1 MKRIIT
7 SIIVAIAVAMSS
19 SAQNV
24 TITELMNRLESDPS
38 VSIAFVT
45 SSMLKHLPKDSSPI
59 LSSIASQ
66 EGVGSIR
73 VYSFTGGAQG
83 ESNVKALMD
92 LYVKDS
98 SNSELLMKSKNGA
111 KETIMWGIPR
121 RPLDQNYYSKILLM
135 SRRDGAKSSLIIIS
149 GNISPKVVGDLID
162 SVQ

>member
-66 EGVGSIR
+66 SGVGSIR
-73 VYSFTGGAQG
+73 VYSFTGSTQG
-83 ESNVKALMD
+83 ERNAKALMD
-92 LYVKDS
+92 LYVKES
-98 SNSELLMKSKNGA
+98 SNSELLMKLKSGP

-121 RPLDQNYYSKILLM
+121 QNDQNYYNQILLL
-135 SRRDGAKSSLIIIS
+135 SRGDGSKSSLIIIT
-149 GNISPKVVGDLID
+149 GKISTKVVGDLID